1 MSWDKNYKKI
11 KGINSEQQ
19 WVRKYNNYLKNR
31 RRDPGRHAEIMIRQK
46 LYQLAYNDLK
56 YLLQF
61 EETQAFAQN
70 KIDELDGLNLEE

>member
-1 MSWDKNYKKI
+1 
-11 KGINSEQQ
+11 
-19 WVRKYNNYLKNR
+19 
-31 RRDPGRHAEIMIRQK
+31 MIRQK
-46 LYQLAYNDLK
+46 LYQLAYNDLQ